1 MATEREN
8 SHILIS
14 GRVQG
19 VGYRYFA
26 RLRVELH
33 NVTGYVRNLPDGS
46 VEVVAEGSRVALEQF
61 IRDSVRGPNSG
72 NVSDCQVNWRPVSR
86 QYRDFTINY

>member
-8 SHILIS
+8 SNILIS

-19 VGYRYFA
+19 VGYRCFA
-26 RLRVELH
+26 RLRAELH

-61 IRDSVRGPNSG
+61 IRDSARRPNSG
-72 NVSDCQVNWRPVSR
+72 NVSDCQVNWRPFSR